1 VKEAWATSLNLLDYL
16 EENGVKSGE
25 TEGRTKAVM
34 PTNDK
39 TEGDSRFRIALARTV
54 TTWALVAILALA
66 TLIIVVAG
74 INAIR
79 VPEKEDQFFDIA
91 KYVLGVLLP
100 VIGAWVGTVLA
111 FYFGQVNFEA
121 ASRSAANLVRQL
133 SPREKL
139 QAKPADQAMMKIN
152 EVTSFKI
159 PPDKTEGDITIK
171 KLIDEGFEKDKSHPR
186 QRLPILV
193 AEGRGKYV
201 LHRSTIDA
209 FVAPKKRPP
218 DVDESTLSLKD
229 LLEDSKLKDYIVNS
243 FLPLAPNATLADAK
257 DLLDK
262 NPQCLDIL
270 VTQDGTKNGI
280 VVGWITNVM
289 VLNAATI

>member
-1 VKEAWATSLNLLDYL
+1 
-16 EENGVKSGE
+16 
-25 TEGRTKAVM
+25 M

-39 TEGDSRFRIALARTV
+39 SEGDSKFRIALAKAV
-54 TTWALVAILALA
+54 TTWALVAILAIA
-66 TLIIVVAG
+66 ALIILVAG

-79 VPEKEDQFFDIA
+79 FPEKEQRDQFFDIA

-121 ASRSAANLVRQL
+121 ASKSAQNLVRQL

-139 QAKPADQAMMKIN
+139 QAEPAGHAMMKIN
-152 EVTSFKI
+152 DVTTFKI
-159 PPDKTEGDITIK
+159 PADKTEADIKIK
-171 KLIDEGFEKDKSHPR
+171 QLIDEGFEKDKAQPR
-186 QRLPILV
+186 QRLPILD
-193 AEGRGKYV
+193 AQGRGKYV
-201 LHRSTIDA
+201 LHRSTVDA
-209 FVAPKKRPP
+209 FVAPIKRPP
-218 DVDESTLSLKD
+218 DVDESTLTLKS
-229 LLEDSKLKDYIVNS
+229 LLEDPKVKENINKS
-243 FLPLAPNATLADAK
+243 FMALSEDKTLADAK

-270 VTQDGTKNGI
+270 VTQDGTKNGT

>member
-1 VKEAWATSLNLLDYL
+1 
-16 EENGVKSGE
+16 
-25 TEGRTKAVM
+25 M

-39 TEGDSRFRIALARTV
+39 PEGDSRFRVALAKTV
-54 TTWALVAILALA
+54 TTWALVAILAIA
-66 TLIIVVAG
+66 ALIILVAG

-79 VPEKEDQFFDIA
+79 FPEKEQRDQFFDIA

-100 VIGAWVGTVLA
+100 VIGAWVGTVIA

-139 QAKPADQAMMKIN
+139 QAEPVGHAMMKGN
-152 EVTSFKI
+152 DVTTFKI
-159 PPDKTEGDITIK
+159 PADKTETDIKIK
-171 KLIDEGFEKDKSHPR
+171 ELIDDGFEKDKAQPR
-186 QRLPILV
+186 QRLPILD
-193 AEGRGKYV
+193 AQGRGKYV

-209 FVAPKKRPP
+209 FVAPKKHPP
-218 DVDESTLSLKD
+218 DVDESTLTLKD
-229 LLEDSKLKDYIVNS
+229 LLEDPKLKDYIVNS
-243 FLPLAPNATLADAK
+243 FMPLAPDATLADAK
-257 DLLDK
+257 DLMDK

-280 VVGWITNVM
+280 VVGWITNVQ
-289 VLNAATI
+289 VLNAATMT

>member
-1 VKEAWATSLNLLDYL
+1 
-16 EENGVKSGE
+16 
-25 TEGRTKAVM
+25 M
-34 PTNDK
+34 PNNDK
-39 TEGDSRFRIALARTV
+39 SEADSQFRIALARAV
-54 TTWALVAILALA
+54 TTWALVAILAIA
-66 TLIIVVAG
+66 GLIVLVAG

-79 VPEKEDQFFDIA
+79 VPDQRDQFFDIA

-139 QAKPADQAMMKIN
+139 QAAAADQAMMKIN

-159 PPDKTEGDITIK
+159 PPDKTEADITIK
-171 KLIDEGFEKDKSHPR
+171 ELIDQGFEKDKSRPR
-186 QRLPILV
+186 QRLPILGT
-193 AEGRGKYV
+193 EGRGKYV
-201 LHRSTIDA
+201 LHRSTIGA
-209 FVAPKKRPP
+209 FVAPKKHPP
-218 DVDESTLSLKD
+218 DVDETTLSLKD
-229 LLEDSKLKDYIVNS
+229 LLEDPKLKDYIVSS
-243 FLPLAPNATLADAK
+243 FLQLAPDATLADAK

-270 VTQDGTKNGI
+270 VTQDGTKNSI
-280 VVGWITNVM
+280 VAGLITNVM

>member
-1 VKEAWATSLNLLDYL
+1 
-16 EENGVKSGE
+16 
-25 TEGRTKAVM
+25 M
-34 PTNDK
+34 PTDDK
-39 TEGDSRFRIALARTV
+39 SEDSTFRIALAKAV
-54 TTWALVAILALA
+54 TTWALVAILAIA
-66 TLIIVVAG
+66 ALIILVAG
-74 INAIR
+74 INVIVAPSAER
-79 VPEKEDQFFDIA
+79 TSALTAFLEMA

-139 QAKPADQAMMKIN
+139 QAEPAGHAMMKIN
-152 EVTSFKI
+152 DVTTFKI
-159 PPDKTEGDITIK
+159 PADKTEADIKIK
-171 KLIDEGFEKDKSHPR
+171 ELIDDGFEKDKSQPR
-186 QRLPILV
+186 QRLPVLDST
-193 AEGRGKYV
+193 GRGKYV

-209 FVAPKKRPP
+209 FVAPKKHPP

-229 LLEDSKLKDYIVNS
+229 LLEDPKLKDYIANS
-243 FLPLAPNATLADAK
+243 FLALSPDATLADAK

-289 VLNAATI
+289 VLQAATI

>member
-1 VKEAWATSLNLLDYL
+1 MATID
-16 EENGVKSGE
+16 KS
-25 TEGRTKAVM
+25 
-34 PTNDK
+34 D
-39 TEGDSRFRIALARTV
+39 GDNQFRIALARGV
-54 TTWALVAILALA
+54 TSWALLAILAIA
-66 TLIIVVAG
+66 SLIILVAG
-74 INAIR
+74 INAIWGSGPER
-79 VPEKEDQFFDIA
+79 VVQFFDIS

-121 ASRSAANLVRQL
+121 ASKSAANLVRQL

-139 QAKPADQAMMKIN
+139 QAEAAGKAMMKIN
-152 EVTSFKI
+152 EVTSFKV
-159 PPDKTEGDITIK
+159 PPDKTEADITIRE
-171 KLIDEGFEKDKSHPR
+171 LIDDGFEKDKSRPR
-186 QRLPILV
+186 QRLPVLD

-229 LLEDSKLKDYIVNS
+229 LLEDPKIKDYIVNS
-243 FLPLAPNATLADAK
+243 FLPLASDKTLADAK
-257 DLLDK
+257 DLMDK

-280 VVGWITNVM
+280 VAGWITNVM

>member
-1 VKEAWATSLNLLDYL
+1 MPAAP
-16 EENGVKSGE
+16 KSEDDGQ
-25 TEGRTKAVM
+25 
-34 PTNDK
+34 
-39 TEGDSRFRIALARTV
+39 FRIALAKGV
-54 TTWALVAILALA
+54 IIWALVAILAMA

-74 INAIR
+74 VNAIR
-79 VPEKEDQFFDIA
+79 VPEKEQRDQFFDMA

-121 ASRSAANLVRQL
+121 ASKSAANLVRQL

-139 QAKPADQAMMKIN
+139 QAEAAGKAMMKIN
-152 EVTSFKI
+152 EVTAFKI
-159 PPDKTEGDITIK
+159 PSDKTEADITIRE
-171 KLIDEGFEKDKSHPR
+171 LIDDGFEKDKSRPR
-186 QRLPILV
+186 QRLPILDD
-193 AEGRGKYV
+193 AGRGKYV

-209 FVAPKKRPP
+209 FIAPNKRPP

-229 LLEDSKLKDYIVNS
+229 LLEDSKVKAYIVNS
-243 FLPLAPNATLADAK
+243 FLPLAPDATLADAK

-270 VTQDGTKNGI
+270 VTQDGSKNGM
-280 VVGWITNVM
+280 VAGWITNVM

>member
-1 VKEAWATSLNLLDYL
+1 MKQKGASKN
-16 EENGVKSGE
+16 
-25 TEGRTKAVM
+25 VM
-34 PTNDK
+34 PANDK
-39 TEGDSRFRIALARTV
+39 PEGDSKFRIALAKTV
-54 TTWALVAILALA
+54 TTWALVAILAMA
-66 TLIIVVAG
+66 ALIIVVAG

-79 VPEKEDQFFDIA
+79 DPQKEQRDQFFDIA

-139 QAKPADQAMMKIN
+139 QAEAAGQAMMKIN
-152 EVTSFKI
+152 DVTTFKI
-159 PPDKTEGDITIK
+159 PPDKTDADITIRE
-171 KLIDEGFEKDKSHPR
+171 LIDEGFEKDKSHPR
-186 QRLPILV
+186 QRLPILD
-193 AEGRGKYV
+193 AESRGKYV

-209 FVAPKKRPP
+209 FVAPMKRPP

-229 LLEDSKLKDYIVNS
+229 LLEDPKIKDYIVNS
-243 FLPLAPNATLADAK
+243 FLPLTPGATLADAK

-270 VTQDGTKNGI
+270 VTQGGTKNGT

>member
-1 VKEAWATSLNLLDYL
+1 LILRKKTDSNKVKHERAALS
-16 EENGVKSGE
+16 
-25 TEGRTKAVM
+25 VM

-39 TEGDSRFRIALARTV
+39 SQGDTGFRITLAKTV
-54 TTWALVAILALA
+54 TAWALIAILAMA
-66 TLIIVVAG
+66 GLIILVA
-74 INAIR
+74 AISALYQPS
-79 VPEKEDQFFDIA
+79 PEKMEKFFDIS

-111 FYFGQVNFEA
+111 FYFGQGSFEA

-139 QAKPADQAMMKIN
+139 QAKAAGQAMMKIN
-152 EVTSFKI
+152 DVTTFKI
-159 PPDKTEGDITIK
+159 PSDKTEADITMR

-186 QRLPILV
+186 QRLPILDPK
-193 AEGRGKYV
+193 GRGKYV

-229 LLEDSKLKDYIVNS
+229 LLEDQKMKDYISKS
-243 FLPLAPNATLADAK
+243 FLPLGPDATLADAK

-270 VTQDGTKNGI
+270 VTQDGTKNGTA
-280 VVGWITNVM
+280 VGWITNVL
-289 VLNAATI
+289 VLNEATI

>member
-1 VKEAWATSLNLLDYL
+1 
-16 EENGVKSGE
+16 
-25 TEGRTKAVM
+25 M
-34 PTNDK
+34 PINDK
-39 TEGDSRFRIALARTV
+39 SEGDSKFRIALAKTV
-54 TTWALVAILALA
+54 TTWALVAILAIA
-66 TLIIVVAG
+66 ALIILVAG

-79 VPEKEDQFFDIA
+79 FPEKEQRDQFFDIA

-121 ASRSAANLVRQL
+121 ASKSAANLVRQL

-139 QAKPADQAMMKIN
+139 QAAAASQAMMKIN
-152 EVTSFKI
+152 EVTGFKI
-159 PPDKTEGDITIK
+159 PPDKPEADITMRQ
-171 KLIDEGFEKDKSHPR
+171 LIDDGFEKEKSRPR
-186 QRLPILV
+186 QRLPILDS
-193 AEGRGKYV
+193 EGRGKYV

-209 FVAPKKRPP
+209 FVAPKKHPP
-218 DVDESTLSLKD
+218 DVDESTLSVKD
-229 LLEDSKLKDYIVNS
+229 LLEDSKVKDYILNS
-243 FLPLAPNATLADAK
+243 FLPLGPEATLADAK

>member
-1 VKEAWATSLNLLDYL
+1 
-16 EENGVKSGE
+16 
-25 TEGRTKAVM
+25 M

-39 TEGDSRFRIALARTV
+39 TEGDKSFRIALARTV

-66 TLIIVVAG
+66 TLIILVAG

-152 EVTSFKI
+152 EVTTFKI
-159 PPDKTEGDITIK
+159 PPDKTEADIKIRE
-171 KLIDEGFEKDKSHPR
+171 LIDKGFEKDKSHPR
-186 QRLPILV
+186 QRLPILDS
-193 AEGRGKYV
+193 ESKGKYV
-201 LHRSTIDA
+201 LHRSIIDA
-209 FVAPKKRPP
+209 FVAPLKRPP

-243 FLPLAPNATLADAK
+243 FLPIAPEATLADAK

-270 VTQDGTKNGI
+270 VTQDGTKKGI

>member
-1 VKEAWATSLNLLDYL
+1 
-16 EENGVKSGE
+16 
-25 TEGRTKAVM
+25 M
-34 PTNDK
+34 PTDDK
-39 TEGDSRFRIALARTV
+39 PEADSRFRIALAKTV
-54 TTWALVAILALA
+54 TTWALAAILAIA
-66 TLIIVVAG
+66 ALIIVVAG
-74 INAIR
+74 INAIWGSA
-79 VPEKEDQFFDIA
+79 PEKLVQFFDIS

-121 ASRSAANLVRQL
+121 ASKSAQNLVRQL

-139 QAKPADQAMMKIN
+139 QAEAASQAMMKIN
-152 EVTSFKI
+152 EVTTFKI
-159 PPDKTEGDITIK
+159 PPDKTEADITIRE
-171 KLIDEGFEKDKSHPR
+171 LIDEGFEKDKSHHR
-186 QRLPILV
+186 QRLPILD
-193 AEGRGKYV
+193 AESRGKYV

-209 FVAPKKRPP
+209 FVAPLKRHP

-229 LLEDSKLKDYIVNS
+229 LLEDSKLKEYILNS
-243 FLPLAPNATLADAK
+243 FLPIAPDSTLADAK

-270 VTQDGTKNGI
+270 VTQDGTKNGT

>member
-1 VKEAWATSLNLLDYL
+1 
-16 EENGVKSGE
+16 
-25 TEGRTKAVM
+25 M

-39 TEGDSRFRIALARTV
+39 SEGDSQFRIALAKAV
-54 TTWALVAILALA
+54 TTWALVAILAIA

-74 INAIR
+74 VNAIR
-79 VPEKEDQFFDIA
+79 VPEKEQRDQFFDVA

-111 FYFGQVNFEA
+111 FYFGQGSFEA
-121 ASRSAANLVRQL
+121 ASKSAANLVRQL

-139 QAKPADQAMMKIN
+139 QAEAAGKAMMKIN
-152 EVTSFKI
+152 EVTTFNI
-159 PPDKTEGDITIK
+159 PPDKTDANITIR
-171 KLIDEGFEKDKSHPR
+171 KLIDDGFERDKSHPR
-186 QRLPILV
+186 QRLPILD

-229 LLEDSKLKDYIVNS
+229 LLEDSKVKDYILNS
-243 FLPLAPNATLADAK
+243 FLPLGPEATLADAK

-270 VTQDGTKNGI
+270 VTKDGTKNGS

>member
-1 VKEAWATSLNLLDYL
+1 MATID
-16 EENGVKSGE
+16 KS
-25 TEGRTKAVM
+25 
-34 PTNDK
+34 D
-39 TEGDSRFRIALARTV
+39 GDNQFRIALARGV
-54 TTWALVAILALA
+54 TSWALLAILAIA
-66 TLIIVVAG
+66 SLIILVAG
-74 INAIR
+74 INAIWGSGPER
-79 VPEKEDQFFDIA
+79 VVQFFDIS

-121 ASRSAANLVRQL
+121 ASKSAANLVRQL

-139 QAKPADQAMMKIN
+139 QAEAAGKAMMKIN
-152 EVTSFKI
+152 EVTSFKV
-159 PPDKTEGDITIK
+159 PPDKTEADITIRE
-171 KLIDEGFEKDKSHPR
+171 LIDDGFERDKSRPR
-186 QRLPILV
+186 QRLPVLD

-229 LLEDSKLKDYIVNS
+229 LLEDPKIKDYIVNS
-243 FLPLAPNATLADAK
+243 FLPLASDKTLADAK
-257 DLLDK
+257 DLMDK

-270 VTQDGTKNGI
+270 VTQDATKNGI
-280 VVGWITNVM
+280 VAGWITNVM

>member
-1 VKEAWATSLNLLDYL
+1 
-16 EENGVKSGE
+16 
-25 TEGRTKAVM
+25 M
-34 PTNDK
+34 PTDDK
-39 TEGDSRFRIALARTV
+39 SQGDTDFRIALAKTV
-54 TTWALVAILALA
+54 TAWALVAILAMA
-66 TLIIVVAG
+66 FFIILVAG
-74 INAIR
+74 INALR
-79 VPEKEDQFFDIA
+79 YPQKEQRDQFFDIA

-111 FYFGQVNFEA
+111 FYFGQGSFEA
-121 ASRSAANLVRQL
+121 ASKSAANLVRQL

-139 QAKPADQAMMKIN
+139 QAEAAGKAMMKIN
-152 EVTSFKI
+152 EVTAFKI
-159 PPDKTEGDITIK
+159 PPDKTEANITIR
-171 KLIDEGFEKDKSHPR
+171 KLIDEGFEKEKSHPR
-186 QRLPILV
+186 QRLLILD

-229 LLEDSKLKDYIVNS
+229 LLEDSKLKDYILNS
-243 FLPLAPNATLADAK
+243 FLPLGPEATLADAK

-270 VTQDGTKNGI
+270 VTKDGTKNGP
-280 VVGWITNVM
+280 VTGWITNVM

>member
-1 VKEAWATSLNLLDYL
+1 
-16 EENGVKSGE
+16 
-25 TEGRTKAVM
+25 M
-34 PTNDK
+34 PTDDK
-39 TEGDSRFRIALARTV
+39 SQGDTDFRIALAKTV
-54 TTWALVAILALA
+54 TAWALVAILAMAFFVIL
-66 TLIIVVAG
+66 VAG
-74 INAIR
+74 INALR
-79 VPEKEDQFFDIA
+79 YPQKEQRDQFFDIA

-111 FYFGQVNFEA
+111 FYFGQGSFEA
-121 ASRSAANLVRQL
+121 ASKSAANLVRQL

-139 QAKPADQAMMKIN
+139 QAAAAGQAMMKIN
-152 EVTSFKI
+152 EVTTFKI
-159 PPDKTEGDITIK
+159 PPDKTEANITIR

-186 QRLPILV
+186 QRLPMLD
-193 AEGRGKYV
+193 AEGKGKYV

-229 LLEDSKLKDYIVNS
+229 LLEDSKVKDYILNS
-243 FLPLAPNATLADAK
+243 FLPLGPEATLADAK

-270 VTQDGTKNGI
+270 VTKDGTKNGT